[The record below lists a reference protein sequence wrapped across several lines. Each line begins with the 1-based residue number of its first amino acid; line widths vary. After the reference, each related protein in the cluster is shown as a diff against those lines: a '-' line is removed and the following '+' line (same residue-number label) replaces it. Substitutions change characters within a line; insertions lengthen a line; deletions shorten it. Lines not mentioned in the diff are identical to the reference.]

1 MHNSLLWAPYDAVAG
16 LVQNGGIMVAM
27 IFLAGVVMWG
37 LIFEKVWFFRH
48 RLPGMVEASLV
59 EWERRGDHASWASH
73 QMRKTFISR
82 LNGAMESNMP
92 LMKVLVPMCPLLGL
106 VGTVV
111 GMLDVFDSMALLGS
125 ADARTLASGVSKA
138 MNCTMTGLAVSV
150 SGMYPVFYFKTAI
163 QRQTELL
170 TERFKF

>member
-1 MHNSLLWAPYDAVAG
+1 
-16 LVQNGGIMVAM
+16 
-27 IFLAGVVMWG
+27 
-37 LIFEKVWFFRH
+37 
-48 RLPGMVEASLV
+48 
-59 EWERRGDHASWASH
+59 
-73 QMRKTFISR
+73 
-82 LNGAMESNMP
+82 MESNMP

-106 VGTVV
+106 VGTVM